1 VPEVDGE
8 LDELELLGEL
18 DELELLGELD
28 EEPEPLVMLLP
39 EVSLLEPELPLVPLE
54 PLEPLLPDD
63 PLEPPEE
70 PAAGT
75 VVVVVTVAEAG
86 ALDPVEEE
94 PEVALLF
101 EGSTVVVVLVVWPK
115 LTAAVPI
122 RDRKIA
128 IGNFF
133 MFTPLFALKH
143 CSADQ

>member
-1 VPEVDGE
+1 VPEVDEPEVDGE
-8 LDELELLGEL
+8 LEELV
-18 DELELLGELD
+18 LLGELD
-28 EEPEPLVMLLP
+28 EEPDPLVMLLP

-54 PLEPLLPDD
+54 PLEPLLPDE
-63 PLEPPEE
+63 PLEPPE
-70 PAAGT
+70 AGT

-101 EGSTVVVVLVVWPK
+101 DGSTVVVVLVLWPK